1 MHYKIKERNS
11 KTRKE
16 IQIVKDSM
24 MLNQPRNYV
33 NYPERKREI
42 NYLPIDCER
51 RYLHFGISYSLV
63 ELKLTC
69 REMNEQK
76 AKKHPETK
84 NHCKRHVFRH
94 WTSDESESSDP
105 SSFVTSFVPVWDFAK
120 HVTLHG
126 FWISALFAKKKNS
139 KTQHSRRKGKYRT
152 PWFNSLKDQDSSQ
165 FWNGGRRQRTN
176 EWCVKNWG
184 SFWNM
189 MNF

>member
-11 KTRKE
+11 KTRKA

-42 NYLPIDCER
+42 NYLPIDCKR
-51 RYLHFGISYSLV
+51 RYLYFGISYSLV

-105 SSFVTSFVPVWDFAK
+105 SNFVTSFVPVWDFAK
-120 HVTLHG
+120 HVTL
-126 FWISALFAKKKNS
+126 WISALFAKKKKIQKPSIQGEREN
-139 KTQHSRRKGKYRT
+139 TVR
-152 PWFNSLKDQDSSQ
+152 P
-165 FWNGGRRQRTN
+165 
-176 EWCVKNWG
+176 G
-184 SFWNM
+184 STV
-189 MNF
+189 